1 MGSRLWVINK
11 ILFNNCN
18 NNNTT
23 LFYHYFNCECEV
35 YFLMLNLPEKILWI
49 IQRLSAI
56 FICLFTVWFLISINS
71 IELDNYYE
79 TINWIKAKNNSI
91 LLFIFSFIVLLH
103 SNLGLTVIID
113 DYVHDLK
120 YKKIFFIIKNSL
132 IIFCISFSGIGLY
145 LI

>member
-1 MGSRLWVINK
+1 
-11 ILFNNCN
+11 
-18 NNNTT
+18 
-23 LFYHYFNCECEV
+23 
-35 YFLMLNLPEKILWI
+35 MLNLPEKILWI

-79 TINWIKAKNNSI
+79 TMNWIKAKNNSI

-120 YKKIFFIIKNSL
+120 YKKIFFI
-132 IIFCISFSGIGLY
+132 SFSGICLY

>member
-1 MGSRLWVINK
+1 
-11 ILFNNCN
+11 
-18 NNNTT
+18 
-23 LFYHYFNCECEV
+23 
-35 YFLMLNLPEKILWI
+35 MLNLPEKILWI

-56 FICLFTVWFLISINS
+56 FICLFTAWFIISINS

-79 TINWIKAKNNSI
+79 TMYWIKAKNNSI

-120 YKKIFFIIKNSL
+120 YKKFFFILKNSL
-132 IIFCISFSGIGLY
+132 IIFCISFSGICLY

>member
-1 MGSRLWVINK
+1 
-11 ILFNNCN
+11 
-18 NNNTT
+18 
-23 LFYHYFNCECEV
+23 
-35 YFLMLNLPEKILWI
+35 MLNLPEKILWI

-79 TINWIKAKNNSI
+79 TINWIKDKNNSS

-120 YKKIFFIIKNSL
+120 YKKFFFILKNSL
-132 IIFCISFSGIGLY
+132 IIFCISFSGICLY